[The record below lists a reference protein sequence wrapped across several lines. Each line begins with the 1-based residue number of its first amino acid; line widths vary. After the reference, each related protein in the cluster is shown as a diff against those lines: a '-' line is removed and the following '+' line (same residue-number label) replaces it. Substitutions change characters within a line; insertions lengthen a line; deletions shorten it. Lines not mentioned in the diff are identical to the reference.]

1 MLLFIAFTA
10 ISNTWRCKA
19 MNFVLGKSSAEFW
32 FFTRWAY
39 ICTTSITSQTE
50 TYEQSCFVMLLAAP
64 GKDHASE
71 CTMQCNILMKR
82 GVIRYKLWC
91 NTPCSTLWKYF
102 VKCTHHFFDFG
113 IKSQSA
119 NCTLEDS
126 GAITDYLKKLVC
138 LSMNHKVTANNASLN
153 KIS

>member
-1 MLLFIAFTA
+1 MHLILLHTSNTEAPIFQHNSKKCRWQILEWVYRGDSKCITCSFKFQVDAFSNWAISVLLGFMLLFIAFTA

-64 GKDHASE
+64 GKRPCQWMHHA
-71 CTMQCNILMKR
+71 MQYTDEKR
-82 GVIRYKLWC
+82 C
-91 NTPCSTLWKYF
+91 
-102 VKCTHHFFDFG
+102 
-113 IKSQSA
+113 
-119 NCTLEDS
+119 
-126 GAITDYLKKLVC
+126 
-138 LSMNHKVTANNASLN
+138 N
-153 KIS
+153 KI